1 MPHPRKQPHNRAQ
14 TRKLNFKLAEFIR
27 HLTPLNFHPTQ
38 VNQHQLKFTTL
49 LQGEQLFP
57 NHTQCVLRIQMIPL
71 RIDSPSS
78 CQATNNKNNR
88 NVEKQHKKTINKANI
103 EMFSESLSVYQ

>member
-1 MPHPRKQPHNRAQ
+1 MPHPRKQPHNRAE

-27 HLTPLNFHPTQ
+27 HL

-78 CQATNNKNNR
+78 CQATNNK
-88 NVEKQHKKTINKANI
+88 TI
-103 EMFSESLSVYQ
+103 EM